1 MRSTKA
7 ISALILLTAGAGL
20 LAGCSGGP
28 SGAGTS
34 GGSAALPPAHG
45 EPAANG
51 AGSAASSSGN
61 SAGRAKSAAAGS
73 AGAGQASGTGA
84 RVANAGAIDYT
95 AELTVRT
102 ARVNAAAAAAAGIT
116 SAAGGYVSS
125 EMLSSATG
133 APADLQLKIPV
144 AVYPATL
151 SRLAGLGTQVSL
163 SRQAQ
168 NLTEQVADVSSQVTS
183 DQAAIAQLRAL
194 LLHAGS
200 VGDLLTVQDQIST
213 EESSLESIEAQQRA
227 LSDETSYAT
236 VTMTIVAPKAKA
248 KPAVTKPHKSA
259 PPPGLMHGLSAGWH
273 ALRVTMDWT
282 LALLG
287 ALAPFAAI
295 AALLAFAGYR
305 GRRWLLRRRAA

>member
-1 MRSTKA
+1 MPSPLRPTSMRSTKA
-7 ISALILLTAGAGL
+7 ISALILLTAGVGL

-28 SGAGTS
+28 SSSGTS
-34 GGSAALPPAHG
+34 GGSAAFPPAHG
-45 EPAANG
+45 VPAANG
-51 AGSAASSSGN
+51 AGSASNSSSG
-61 SAGRAKSAAAGS
+61 AKRA
-73 AGAGQASGTGA
+73 AGAGQATGTGT
-84 RVANAGAIDYT
+84 RVANAGAINYT
-95 AELTVRT
+95 AELTVRA
-102 ARVNAAAAAAAGIT
+102 ARVNAAAAAATGIT

-133 APADLQLKIPV
+133 VPADLQLKIPV

-168 NLTEQVADVSSQVTS
+168 NLTEQVADVNSQVTS

-194 LLHAGS
+194 LSHAGS
-200 VGDLLTVQDQIST
+200 VGDLLTVQNQIST
-213 EESSLESIEAQQRA
+213 EESGLESIEAQQRA
-227 LSDETSYAT
+227 LSDQTSYAT
-236 VTMTIVAPKAKA
+236 VTMTIVAPKAK
-248 KPAVTKPHKSA
+248 PAVTKPHKAA
-259 PPPGLMHGLSAGWH
+259 PPPGLTHGLSAGWH

-295 AALLAFAGYR
+295 AALAAFAGYR